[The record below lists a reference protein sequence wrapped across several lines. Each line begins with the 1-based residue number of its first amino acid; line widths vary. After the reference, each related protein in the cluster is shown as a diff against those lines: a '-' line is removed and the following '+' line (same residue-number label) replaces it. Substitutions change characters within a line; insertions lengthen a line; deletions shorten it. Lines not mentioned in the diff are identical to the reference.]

1 MFAALAAALAS
12 LPLPQEP
19 EGGGLSALLDFHKGA
34 TLWTWIAFLVAAP
47 VMWKMVYGP
56 ITLALDERDKKVE
69 DSIAAADV
77 ARKEAEQRMAEAK
90 AELDKARAEGKRMV
104 EEAVGRAERQAQEAM
119 RVADE
124 RAKQELQKAR
134 EAIAAEKQKALLEIR
149 QYAVELTIAATEKLL
164 QQDVDDEA
172 HRRMVRDFVANS
184 GATGAAAAGER
195 R

>member
-1 MFAALAAALAS
+1 VSAALAAALAS
-12 LPLPQEP
+12 LPLQQG
-19 EGGGLSALLDFHKGA
+19 EGGGLSTLLDFREGA
-34 TLWTWIAFLVAAP
+34 WLWTWIAFLLALP
-47 VMWKMVYGP
+47 IMWKMVYGP
-56 ITLALDERDKKVE
+56 ITKELDERDQKVE

-124 RAKQELQKAR
+124 RARQELQKAR

-172 HRRMVRDFVANS
+172 HRRMVRDFV
-184 GATGAAAAGER
+184 GGAAAAGER